1 MSTQDGSGIRF
12 DICNEQQNFR
22 LLELPPSL
30 LELINANQ
38 PPNLFLKSSA
48 PIVANGPAQASSN
61 AVLCTDDR
69 TYQVRQVHSSN
80 SVFILQPSEASR
92 LAEDDSIPSS
102 SLLAIAQCT
111 ATLELIPTSPSGIA
125 FLRQALPLYKGPQT
139 NAMKMSKSVMV
150 STSME
155 KMEKMGKQAML
166 ENAPLPSNEF
176 DKAWKE
182 MCAFEFEG
190 QAWLPTALELIS
202 VWESILSAATVRS
215 VDLGEN
221 FVIATLR
228 RVVEEDGHEGVLFD
242 TVINRLRSDDEDLM
256 DGCALFSR
264 FQSVPWVGIVLLE
277 SLRSSTDEIF
287 STDFLHNWQNQLP
300 ENWRKHATID
310 MLRSKCT
317 RSSSGKLVFSDG
329 PGENAEISSST
340 PANTSGNA
348 SRKWHEKFRNARR

>member
-1 MSTQDGSGIRF
+1 MAES
-12 DICNEQQNFR
+12 
-22 LLELPPSL
+22 
-30 LELINANQ
+30 
-38 PPNLFLKSSA
+38 LFLKSSA

-256 DGCALFSR
+256 DGCQSACPPYSSSSPNSLKALFSVGSSLSRGSESYFSNR
-264 FQSVPWVGIVLLE
+264 FDHPRTKFFQPISC
-277 SLRSSTDEIF
+277 
-287 STDFLHNWQNQLP
+287 
-300 ENWRKHATID
+300 TI
-310 MLRSKCT
+310 
-317 RSSSGKLVFSDG
+317 GKINYRRT
-329 PGENAEISSST
+329 GEST
-340 PANTSGNA
+340 PQ
-348 SRKWHEKFRNARR
+348 